1 MYGFTKREGKSCWC
15 ANSNDGSQFIQA
27 GSTIPLMFY
36 AVGTMGDPGSDPR
49 ITSYYIMYTVD
60 GSVWEDYKNKQA
72 FTANTVRNSKVEN
85 DLEDIIAVSI
95 KLHPLTWSSGICLK
109 IEAYFISV

>member
-1 MYGFTKREGKSCWC
+1 MCLAVANLDQWTMVTSAVPVKWKR
-15 ANSNDGSQFIQA
+15 I
-27 GSTIPLMFY
+27 
-36 AVGTMGDPGSDPR
+36 GTMGDPGSDSR

-60 GSVWEDYKNKQA
+60 GSIWENYKNKQV

-95 KLHPLTWSSGICLK
+95 RLHPLTWITGICLK